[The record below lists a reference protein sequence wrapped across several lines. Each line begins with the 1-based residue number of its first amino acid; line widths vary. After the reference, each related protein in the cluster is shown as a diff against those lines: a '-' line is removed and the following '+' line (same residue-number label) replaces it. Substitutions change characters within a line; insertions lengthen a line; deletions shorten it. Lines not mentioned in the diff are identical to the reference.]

1 MTQAVAHID
10 LQTVVRADAL
20 GEPARCIGELWVGQG
35 GVCGIVK
42 SARGEVRRAGRRR
55 ANRGDRNIGIDRQQL
70 VITVRSDVTDR
81 ERGVRGDLLFDLQRV
96 RFHGG
101 SLEIRL
107 YAAGRNLRASGDGR
121 SGNNVDARKRDVFQ
135 GQDGVERTV
144 LVKAITK
151 IVVQCVV
158 QPEASANHG
167 GLR

>member
-1 MTQAVAHID
+1 MEQQGTPRSWPAVGSSCARSYHRLPWND
-10 LQTVVRADAL
+10 ADRGGRSLRAYP
-20 GEPARCIGELWVGQG
+20 E
-35 GVCGIVK
+35 
-42 SARGEVRRAGRRR
+42 
-55 ANRGDRNIGIDRQQL
+55 QL
-70 VITVRSDVTDR
+70 VICVRCGVPDR

-121 SGNNVDARKRDVFQ
+121 SGNNVDARERDVFQ

-151 IVVQCVV
+151 I
-158 QPEASANHG
+158 
-167 GLR
+167 